1 MRKLL
6 IKLTIIAS
14 LILSGCSST
23 AEYLGNTSGSI
34 GPSILPVD
42 KLPGI
47 YRIPIQQG
55 NLITQEMVNEL
66 RPGMTKQQ
74 VRYLLGTPLL
84 IDTFNEDRWEY
95 MYTSKP
101 ESWRA
106 DTPTETQRFELI
118 FDKGRLIKITGDL
131 YPQSEAMAKITKDKN
146 RERTIVIPPDA
157 PRNEDFLGF
166 IEKIVYKA
174 TGKEDD
180 TKILKAPTTEEQV
193 AEEEKQQEDDQ

>member
-6 IKLTIIAS
+6 INLTIIAS
-14 LILSGCSST
+14 LVLAGCST
-23 AEYLGNTSGSI
+23 AEYLGDTSGSI
-34 GPSILPVD
+34 APSILPVD

-55 NLITQEMVNEL
+55 NLVTQEMVNQL

-95 MYTSKP
+95 LYTNRPASK
-101 ESWRA
+101 RA
-106 DTPTETQRFELI
+106 DTPIETQRFELM
-118 FDKGRLIKITGDL
+118 FDKGRLVKITGDL
-131 YPQSEAMAKITKDKN
+131 YPQGEAMAKITAEKN
-146 RERTIVIPPDA
+146 RERTVVIPPDA
-157 PRNEDFLGF
+157 PRNEDHLGI
-166 IEKIVYKA
+166 IEKIIYTA

-180 TKILKAPTTEEQV
+180 TKILKAPTEEQQEE
-193 AEEEKQQEDDQ
+193 AEQKEKEKENE

>member
-1 MRKLL
+1 MMMRKLL

-14 LILSGCSST
+14 LVLTGCST
-23 AEYLGNTSGSI
+23 AEYLGNTSGSVA
-34 GPSILPVD
+34 PSVLPVD

-95 MYTSKP
+95 LYTNRPGSR
-101 ESWRA
+101 RA
-106 DTPTETQRFELI
+106 GAPTEQQRLELL
-118 FDKGRLIKITGDL
+118 FDNGRLMKITGDL
-131 YPQSEAMAKITKDKN
+131 YPQGEAMAKITKDKN
-146 RERTIVIPPDA
+146 RERTLVIPPDA
-157 PRNEDFLGF
+157 PRDEDHLGF
-166 IEKIVYKA
+166 IEKVIYTA

-180 TKILKAPTTEEQV
+180 TKILKAPTAEQQDN
-193 AEEEKQQEDDQ
+193 EEEKAEQK

>member
-1 MRKLL
+1 MMMRKLL

-14 LILSGCSST
+14 LVLTGCST
-23 AEYLGNTSGSI
+23 AEYLGNTSGSVA
-34 GPSILPVD
+34 PSVLPVD

-95 MYTSKP
+95 LYTNRPGSR
-101 ESWRA
+101 RA
-106 DTPTETQRFELI
+106 GAPTEQQRLELL
-118 FDKGRLIKITGDL
+118 FDNGRLMKITGDL
-131 YPQSEAMAKITKDKN
+131 YPQGEAMAKITKDKN
-146 RERTIVIPPDA
+146 RERTLVIPPDA
-157 PRNEDFLGF
+157 PRDEDHLGF
-166 IEKIVYKA
+166 IEKVIYTA

-180 TKILKAPTTEEQV
+180 TKILKAPTAEQQDNEEQK
-193 AEEEKQQEDDQ
+193 AEQK